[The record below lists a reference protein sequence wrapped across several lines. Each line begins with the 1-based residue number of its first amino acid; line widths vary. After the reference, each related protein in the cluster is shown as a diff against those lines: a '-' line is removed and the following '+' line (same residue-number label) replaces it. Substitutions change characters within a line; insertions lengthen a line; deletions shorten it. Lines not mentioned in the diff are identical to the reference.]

1 MPTLPLEISARA
13 DEWNSDDTLAFR
25 NFLDTTKT
33 GKKLLPKLL
42 ESTPVLLPGGETNA
56 LAVRSGEVRGIQ
68 IIAKAFIELAF
79 PPPEPSKQSNPYPA
93 LEDDDAHNDGL
104 KLNPQ

>member
-13 DEWNSDDTLAFR
+13 DEWNSDDTIAFR
-25 NFLDTTKT
+25 NFLETTKT

-42 ESTPVLLPGGETNA
+42 ESTPALLPGGETNA

-68 IIAKAFIELAF
+68 IIAKALLELAF
-79 PPPEPSKQSNPYPA
+79 PSPELPKQTNPYPS
-93 LEDDDAHNDGL
+93 LDDESQWEDEKH
-104 KLNPQ
+104 KPQ